1 MRSAC
6 LIAVAIV
13 SAACSASSP
22 GSTREPDVAPMP
34 SGMLPTSTGTMNAG
48 TTNEVTAISTALP
61 VAPDSAFKLLR
72 AVYAKLAIPV
82 AQMDSFHRTVGNP
95 GLRAHREVGGMHMQD
110 VLDCGQQ
117 IGVANAETWDIQ
129 MDISSYVTAGSHG
142 GSEVWTRIQAEGNDP
157 SVSGSNL
164 TACTTQ
170 GALEAKIGA
179 SAKQLMAAK

>member
-1 MRSAC
+1 MRIAC
-6 LIAVAIV
+6 LIAVVGV
-13 SAACSASSP
+13 STACSASSP

-34 SGMLPTSTGTMNAG
+34 SGMLPTSTGTMNSG
-48 TTNEVTAISTALP
+48 TTNEVTAISTAIP

-72 AVYAKLAIPV
+72 AAYAKLAIPV
-82 AQMDSFHRTVGNP
+82 AQMDSVRRTVGNP

-117 IGVANAETWDIQ
+117 IGLPNAETWDIQ
-129 MDISSYVTAGSHG
+129 MDLSSYITADGHG
-142 GSEVWTRIQAEGNDP
+142 GSRLWTQIEAEGSDP

-170 GALEAKIGA
+170 GGLEAKIGSA
-179 SAKQLMAAK
+179 AKQLMTHK